1 MEYYLHC
8 PYHAMILPTKKCF
21 SHVTKCAKRPCA
33 IYFACKQC
41 AFKTFDWQSVHNH
54 IQLFHKKKNKLT
66 TSSKHKDAET
76 DNDSVSDHEDNRSE
90 SFLHE
95 NNIIHDLEDS
105 GVLDL
110 STGQASK
117 GEELLKTF
125 DELLKDSND
134 FLQTTLLRKLLERGS
149 SH

>member
-1 MEYYLHC
+1 
-8 PYHAMILPTKKCF
+8 MILPTKNCF

-54 IQLFHKKKNKLT
+54 IQLFHKKRDKLT

-90 SFLHE
+90 SFQHE

-117 GEELLKTF
+117 GDKLSQIFEELS
-125 DELLKDSND
+125 KDSNEL
-134 FLQTTLLRKLLERGS
+134 FQTTLVRMLLEKSS